1 MRTAWDLMVMPR
13 SRSISM
19 RSRYW
24 AFMSRDC
31 TTPVYCSMRSAR
43 VDFPWSMCAMMQK
56 FRMMAG
62 SVAAGTGAVRAMGDT
77 QGPYCWH
84 YRGVVQADSGHPAAY
99 LNL

>member
-1 MRTAWDLMVMPR
+1 
-13 SRSISM
+13 
-19 RSRYW
+19 
-24 AFMSRDC
+24 
-31 TTPVYCSMRSAR
+31 
-43 VDFPWSMCAMMQK
+43 MQK

-84 YRGVVQADSGHPAAY
+84 FSGVIPAMSCRPAAAAF